1 VFVVFKIL
9 QSTDSQFKIHNTY
22 IQTSIAVEF
31 YSFNWTNLNTQ
42 KTQL

>member
-31 YSFNWTNLNTQ
+31 YSFN
-42 KTQL
+42 